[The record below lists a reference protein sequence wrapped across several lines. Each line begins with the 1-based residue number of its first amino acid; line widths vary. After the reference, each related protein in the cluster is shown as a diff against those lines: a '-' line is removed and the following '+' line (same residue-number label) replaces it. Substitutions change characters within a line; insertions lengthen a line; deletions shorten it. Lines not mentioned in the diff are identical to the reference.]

1 MPTPEPQQNLREV
14 IARAFGDLER
24 QDADTVATRAGGRL
38 AGGVIEIELVGR
50 GLAVDLVAREV
61 RDGDG
66 ALVDDFTAA
75 VVARHLALAH
85 RLPGD
90 LGPDVSFADEV
101 NARGYLGPFRG
112 RVLGPLLGRFG
123 SDPDGFAR
131 AAEALGGERVPQ
143 MDEIGAVGY
152 RLRVFPRV
160 ALVFVLNPGDDE
172 LPAEGQVLFPREV
185 LRTFDVE
192 DAVTMAELTS
202 RALRGKLGARRVES
216 IRSQQTSTTEPA
228 EGE

>member
-75 VVARHLALAH
+75 A
-85 RLPGD
+85 
-90 LGPDVSFADEV
+90 
-101 NARGYLGPFRG
+101 
-112 RVLGPLLGRFG
+112 
-123 SDPDGFAR
+123 
-131 AAEALGGERVPQ
+131 
-143 MDEIGAVGY
+143 
-152 RLRVFPRV
+152 
-160 ALVFVLNPGDDE
+160 
-172 LPAEGQVLFPREV
+172 
-185 LRTFDVE
+185 
-192 DAVTMAELTS
+192 TS
-202 RALRGKLGARRVES
+202 A
-216 IRSQQTSTTEPA
+216 PM
-228 EGE
+228 